1 MKIAFITRST
11 LHKVHGGDT
20 VQVLETAEQ
29 LRELGIK
36 VSIFLSH
43 EKINYEDFDLLHF
56 FNLIRPA
63 NILYHIRKANKPFV
77 VSPIL
82 VDYSEYDKK
91 HRTGFSGW
99 LLRSFTSTEYIKTI
113 SRWVLLK
120 DSLPDKNYLWKG
132 QRRSIQHI
140 LSKAKMILPNSIA
153 EYQTLEKQYQL
164 KKPYAVVP
172 NGINEK
178 LFNNDCS
185 ISKNESLVVCAAR
198 IEGIKN
204 QINLIKALNNTSF
217 AVLLIGKPGANQK
230 TYYKKCKKIAAP
242 NIVFKGNLTQKE
254 LSNYYRK
261 AKVHVLPSWFETC
274 GLSSLEAGAMGCNIV
289 ITNKGYTREYFG
301 DDAFYC
307 DPANIESIYNAV
319 TLAAKNNTSQNLRK
333 KIIEDFTWKQ
343 AAKKTLEAYQT
354 VLSLNEKLCYH

>member
-1 MKIAFITRST
+1 
-11 LHKVHGGDT
+11 LYKVHGGDT
-20 VQVLETAEQ
+20 VQVLETAEH
-29 LRELGIK
+29 LRDLGIK

-63 NILYHIRKANKPFV
+63 NILYHIRKTNKPFV
-77 VSPIL
+77 VSPIF
-82 VDYSEYDKK
+82 VDYNEYDKK
-91 HRTGFSGW
+91 YRTGFSGW
-99 LLRSFTSTEYIKTI
+99 LLRSFSSTEYIKTI
-113 SRWVLLK
+113 GRWLLLK

-132 QRRSIQHI
+132 QKKSIQYI

-153 EYQTLEKQYQL
+153 EYQTLEKQYQI
-164 KKPYAVVP
+164 KKPYVVAP

-178 LFNNDCS
+178 LFTNDDS
-185 ISKNESLVVCAAR
+185 ISKNKSLIVCAAR

-204 QINLIKALNNTSF
+204 QINLIRALNNTSF
-217 AVLLIGKPGANQK
+217 TVLLIGKTGANQK
-230 TYYKKCKKIAAP
+230 AYYKECKKIAAS

-274 GLSSLEAGAMGCNIV
+274 GLSSLEAAAMGCNIV
-289 ITNKGYTREYFG
+289 ITDKGYTREYFG

-307 DPANIESIYNAV
+307 DPEKPESIYSAV
-319 TLAAKNNTSQNLRK
+319 VLAAKNNASRNLSK
-333 KIIEDFTWKQ
+333 KIMEEFTWKQ
-343 AAKKTLEAYQT
+343 AAKKTLEAYQSI
-354 VLSLNEKLCYH
+354 LSLNEKFCYH